1 MTRDQRETQLQIPK
15 THKAAIVD
23 KEGGEVSVRE
33 VKTPQQLKRG
43 EVLVK
48 VIYSG
53 ICHTDLHAQIGDW
66 PAHATFP
73 LCGGHEGA
81 GKF

>member
-1 MTRDQRETQLQIPK
+1 MAPQIPK
-15 THKAAIVD
+15 SHKAAIVE
-23 KEGGEVSVRE
+23 KEGGAVAIKDVP
-33 VKTPQQLKRG
+33 TPQQLKRG

-48 VIYSG
+48 IDYSG

-73 LCGGHEGA
+73 LCGGHEVSGRA
-81 GKF
+81 TWA